1 MVPTRS
7 YTASNKL
14 CFLIA
19 SIYHD
24 HQVCMRRGGADD
36 RLAARSKVAGQPM
49 SFLRSRNVSLL
60 DSTLTRTY
68 TVRESCA
75 SITQLG
81 RYLICEAAGRTAE
94 VSLDGMQTNAIRLER
109 WSMPTASWLRGRR
122 SGRRGRCHELRRST
136 TRGSGQRLHFTFAVL
151 PKKAA
156 LCRAPLTL
164 ERPPLHPCC

>member
-49 SFLRSRNVSLL
+49 SFLRSRSVSLL

-68 TVRESCA
+68 TVRGSCA

-81 RYLICEAAGRTAE
+81 RYLICEAAGRTAA
-94 VSLDGMQTNAIRLER
+94 VSLDGMQTNAMRLER
-109 WSMPTASWLRGRR
+109 WSMPTASWLRGCR
-122 SGRRGRCHELRRST
+122 SGRSPARCWPEPRCWPAREKLYS
-136 TRGSGQRLHFTFAVL
+136 FAV
-151 PKKAA
+151 
-156 LCRAPLTL
+156 RNGGLTWAFNGFSSI
-164 ERPPLHPCC
+164 RNT

>member
-24 HQVCMRRGGADD
+24 HHVCMRRGGADD

-68 TVRESCA
+68 TLRESCA

-81 RYLICEAAGRTAE
+81 RYLICEAAGRTAA
-94 VSLDGMQTNAIRLER
+94 VSLDGMQTNAMRLER
-109 WSMPTASWLRGRR
+109 WSMPTASWLRGCR
-122 SGRRGRCHELRRST
+122 SGRWVRHGRGGDEQRRSSSDRKRAVL
-136 TRGSGQRLHFTFAVL
+136 RGVFTDLHFLTQTFRKTSV
-151 PKKAA
+151 K
-156 LCRAPLTL
+156 
-164 ERPPLHPCC
+164 